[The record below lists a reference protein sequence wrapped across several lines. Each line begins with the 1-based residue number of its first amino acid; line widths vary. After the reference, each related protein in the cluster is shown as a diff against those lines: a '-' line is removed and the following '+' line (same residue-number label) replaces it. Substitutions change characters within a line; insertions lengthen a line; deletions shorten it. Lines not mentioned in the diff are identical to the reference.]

1 NLLDLQARKR
11 DEERFR
17 NVVEASPNAF
27 VLVDAQGEIVMVNR
41 QTEILFGYSRQDLV
55 GQPVEVLLPEA
66 LREAHHGLR
75 QGYAENP
82 EPRRMGSNRELF
94 GRHRDGSALP
104 VEIGLS
110 PLRSGDEQL
119 VQAVII
125 DISHRKAAERRLR
138 DQADQLAVA
147 NRYKSEFLAN

>member
-1 NLLDLQARKR
+1 
-11 DEERFR
+11 
-17 NVVEASPNAF
+17 
-27 VLVDAQGEIVMVNR
+27 
-41 QTEILFGYSRQDLV
+41 
-55 GQPVEVLLPEA
+55 
-66 LREAHHGLR
+66 
-75 QGYAENP
+75 
-82 EPRRMGSNRELF
+82 MGGNRELF

-138 DQADQLAVA
+138 EQADQLAVA
-147 NRYKSEFLAN
+147 NRYKSEFLANMSHELRTPLNSILILSAQLRQNGPGNQIGRASWRERVCQ